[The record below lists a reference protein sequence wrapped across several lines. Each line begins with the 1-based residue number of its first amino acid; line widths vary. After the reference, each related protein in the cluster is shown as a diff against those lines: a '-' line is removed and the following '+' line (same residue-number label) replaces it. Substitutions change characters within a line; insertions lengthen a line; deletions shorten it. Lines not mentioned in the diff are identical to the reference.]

1 MITPEEHHT
10 MGKVIATRRRVYEG
24 SASIED
30 IPLANVHLLECDH
43 CGKTHEYI
51 SNYPLQLA
59 RNQYRAVEDCPECS
73 KRG

>member
-1 MITPEEHHT
+1 MDTP
-10 MGKVIATRRRVYEG
+10 TRRLGYGEN
-24 SASIED
+24 APIED
-30 IPLANVHLLECDH
+30 MPLANVHRLECDH

-51 SNYPLQLA
+51 SNYNLQLA